1 MIISTPDVVSGAYR
15 YVGCYQQVFYDSYFT
30 SSYMEPNLCF
40 RLCET
45 PLIFIQDTV
54 CRCSGSGL
62 MHYDRHRDRYC
73 STPCR
78 QPGNPQVKTTEKCG
92 GTEMYSLYAE
102 ENFYTRH
109 AHLLDYRIQYSS
121 CQFWNRSDYYDTF
134 KVNID
139 GSSTKSPLNRL
150 ETCAA
155 ACLDQN
161 STTTSIGFNG
171 NDKQCSCI
179 IPKQL
184 NENSDRSLYLTILS
198 TDKCDLHC
206 KNIVTN
212 SKVEHPFTCGSST
225 DQRIW
230 AVYNLTDLCPTDSV
244 YIKDLKHCMFAN
256 TDIFY
261 SCPSPSVKYVYNGDL
276 TWNTFLK
283 VIKKF
288 NLTKSIVSVDF
299 DDAVIIDSSW
309 KCPTN
314 KTDNIIKSNISDTN
328 YFQQSSSANYVLDNG
343 CLRKSTYSVS
353 SQMPVNYLC
362 LTYPINKKSPLDDEA
377 HLLGSYRYISRA
389 RVVCPPNWFDLN
401 GQCYRM
407 SNEPRKIQEAKNSC
421 FNISESEEKENLGQI
436 DRLLLDTEEKNE
448 LVKEFKKFI
457 SDYLK
462 GEIVQYTSR
471 WQARLGFYLLDTNV
485 STIESTNAKFEE
497 APMHSLSIP
506 VIIPSPPV
514 PAVGINVSSINEFQ
528 MINPN
533 ENNNSTMKDDSCI
546 VVTRPM
552 VDKQGSSILQTT
564 QINHCS
570 KPIHVLCRTKTKLAV
585 PLHPVCLEK
594 PLTLGLPAMISNY
607 LTHELCLSVCK
618 KLAVKVAV
626 LHMNKC
632 YCFNYALARSSI
644 LKPSYEKHQKQ
655 HCGNPCP
662 GNQNE
667 YCGNNNTVVAINSA
681 GVTLSSIYDNI
692 DIFKSLYPDFI
703 HDACIHVDSAK
714 QSTMYGFYLN
724 RSSDVHPR
732 HCLELCTKYEQKYAL
747 LNSNKCLC
755 TNIQIKPRKT
765 DSWFLPQDNNCT
777 DECQGNYFYSCGNI
791 NNSSIYSVYSM
802 QLNCPPGFQNAQD
815 GQRCVHAD
823 AIEKTT
829 SFSYAQSYCESVGGM
844 IAKINDVLE
853 IQQLLPKSTLTG
865 GGFGIYSPVSQKTD
879 QVNYFWINRTSDIS
893 HRDKTLD
900 ISIPKCSLKAPES
913 LDRNCIAARYEKTI
927 IDDAV
932 SYDPCIFESNE
943 CSSMSAVP
951 VCVDKHLKSDSTFI
965 QLTEVGDG
973 SIVSVNTTIDYSCG
987 DDKDYHLVNGFC
999 YKINVH
1005 EITWQEAKSQ
1015 CERENAALF
1024 IPENFEA
1031 LQLIKLLFL
1040 RRQSYTSS
1048 GFAHVGVTYDNKNST
1063 IKKYNANNK
1072 SSVVTA
1078 VEITGPNILC
1088 EATFLLH
1095 YGQLVSS
1102 SILSTK
1108 DKERLKNE
1116 QIACAYVDVR
1126 SEDSD
1131 YVSCDDIRCNR
1142 SAAVICQK
1150 APITEMRLVV
1160 AKSSPMNKQFNL
1172 HTSSKPVG
1180 RRFPLT
1186 LFLFVTVCVAIL
1198 TGSICLLYNRYL
1210 KRNNNTRLRTARDN
1224 DDSIYSPLATGNDF
1238 DLH

>member
-485 STIESTNAKFEE
+485 SKIESTNAKFEE

-755 TNIQIKPRKT
+755 TNIQIQTRET
-765 DSWFLPQDNNCT
+765 DSWSLPQDNNCT

-802 QLNCPPGFQNAQD
+802 QLNCPPDFQNAQD
-815 GQRCVHAD
+815 
-823 AIEKTT
+823 
-829 SFSYAQSYCESVGGM
+829 
-844 IAKINDVLE
+844 
-853 IQQLLPKSTLTG
+853 
-865 GGFGIYSPVSQKTD
+865 
-879 QVNYFWINRTSDIS
+879 
-893 HRDKTLD
+893 
-900 ISIPKCSLKAPES
+900 
-913 LDRNCIAARYEKTI
+913 
-927 IDDAV
+927 
-932 SYDPCIFESNE
+932 
-943 CSSMSAVP
+943 
-951 VCVDKHLKSDSTFI
+951 
-965 QLTEVGDG
+965 
-973 SIVSVNTTIDYSCG
+973 
-987 DDKDYHLVNGFC
+987 VNGFC

-1088 EATFLLH
+1088 EATFLRQ
-1095 YGQLVSS
+1095 YGQLMSS

-1116 QIACAYVDVR
+1116 QTACAYVDVR

-1150 APITEMRLVV
+1150 APITGMRLVV

-1210 KRNNNTRLRTARDN
+1210 KRNNNTRRRTARDN

-1238 DLH
+1238 NLH

>member
-1 MIISTPDVVSGAYR
+1 MMFYSRLLSLLMIISTPDVVSGAYR

-389 RVVCPPNWFDLN
+389 RVICPPNWFDLN

-407 SNEPRKIQEAKNSC
+407 SNEAKTIQEAKNSC

-485 STIESTNAKFEE
+485 SKIESTNAKFEE

-747 LNSNKCLC
+747 LNANKCLC
-755 TNIQIKPRKT
+755 TNIQIKPRET
-765 DSWFLPQDNNCT
+765 DSWFLSQDTNCT
-777 DECQGNYFYSCGNI
+777 DECQ
-791 NNSSIYSVYSM
+791 
-802 QLNCPPGFQNAQD
+802 
-815 GQRCVHAD
+815 
-823 AIEKTT
+823 
-829 SFSYAQSYCESVGGM
+829 
-844 IAKINDVLE
+844 
-853 IQQLLPKSTLTG
+853 
-865 GGFGIYSPVSQKTD
+865 
-879 QVNYFWINRTSDIS
+879 
-893 HRDKTLD
+893 
-900 ISIPKCSLKAPES
+900 
-913 LDRNCIAARYEKTI
+913 
-927 IDDAV
+927 
-932 SYDPCIFESNE
+932 
-943 CSSMSAVP
+943 
-951 VCVDKHLKSDSTFI
+951 
-965 QLTEVGDG
+965 
-973 SIVSVNTTIDYSCG
+973 DYSCG
-987 DDKDYHLVNGFC
+987 DDKEYHLVNGFC

-1088 EATFLLH
+1088 EATFLRQ
-1095 YGQLVSS
+1095 YGQLMSS
-1102 SILSTK
+1102 STLSTK
-1108 DKERLKNE
+1108 EKERLKNE

-1126 SEDSD
+1126 SEDTD

-1150 APITEMRLVV
+1150 APITGMRLVV